1 MTIKQLCT
9 GVLCLCLW
17 AVSYAQNKF
26 SVEGNGRFFSA
37 SSTNVDILNTDDNTN
52 ALIRFG
58 DNDVLQ
64 TSLGF
69 NGNQDAFV
77 ISMGNTL
84 GRDDLTMDAT
94 GRIGINSMPT
104 DHRFF
109 IKHNSTSGPNG
120 SSHLTLEE
128 ASSGDF
134 NRLRFQ
140 NANEDGLWTL
150 AARATDGDAL
160 MNVFY
165 NDGTNFANLM
175 SFDGDL
181 FRVGIHQTVPDAFLH
196 IKQNTAGVDALKF
209 ENDDATGGEIWGW
222 RVGDNDILLYF
233 EGALRASF
241 NSDDGVYTNFPPP
254 AAFSDA
260 EVAFQ
265 EGVLTDIMKLRPLQT
280 GKLRSQ
286 TNAIRLDPRAVER
299 INPSWVRHSEDG
311 QHLGIDYQQ
320 ITLLAIKSI
329 QEQQAI
335 IDDQRTEIEHLIAAK
350 IASDERLLALEQ
362 KIERLLALVP
372 GASENTAHPAGP
384 DAFGSVVR
392 LDQNSPN
399 PFREETTI
407 SLQLPES
414 FSRAQIILTD
424 LQGKT
429 IRTFTLNQ
437 GQEQLV
443 IQRQG
448 LERGLYLY
456 TLMVDDTPV
465 ATHKMVLQP

>member
-1 MTIKQLCT
+1 MTSKQLCT

-17 AVSYAQNKF
+17 AVSYAQNRL

-58 DNDVLQ
+58 DNNVLQ

-69 NGNQDAFV
+69 NGNQDAF
-77 ISMGNTL
+77 ILSMGNTL

-94 GRIGINSMPT
+94 GRIGINSYPT

-109 IKHNSTSGPNG
+109 IKHNSTAGPDG

-128 ASSGDF
+128 LGSGDY

-140 NANEDGLWTL
+140 NENENGLWTL

-160 MNVFY
+160 MNIFY
-165 NDGTNFANLM
+165 NDGSNFANLM

-181 FRVGIHQTVPDAFLH
+181 FRVGIHQTAPQAYLH
-196 IKQNTAGVDALKF
+196 IKQQTGGVDVLAF
-209 ENDDATGGEIWGW
+209 ENDDQSGGETWSF
-222 RVGDNDILLYF
+222 RVGTNDILLYF
-233 EGALRASF
+233 EGDIRGGF
-241 NSDDGVYTNFPPP
+241 NSDDGAYNNFPPMGN
-254 AAFSDA
+254 FTDA

-280 GKLRSQ
+280 SKLRSSANTIQ
-286 TNAIRLDPRAVER
+286 LNPREVER
-299 INPSWVRHSEDG
+299 INPTWVVYSEDG
-311 QHLGIDYQQ
+311 EHVGINYQQ

-329 QEQQAI
+329 QEQQALME
-335 IDDQRTEIEHLIAAK
+335 DQRSEIEHLRAER
-350 IASDERLLALEQ
+350 IASDERMLALEQ
-362 KIERLLALVP
+362 TVDRLLALVP
-372 GASENTAHPAGP
+372 GAAENTTEPAGP
-384 DAFGSVVR
+384 DAFGSEVR
-392 LDQNSPN
+392 LSQNSPN

-437 GQEQLV
+437 GQEQLI

-448 LERGLYLY
+448 LEQGLYLY
-456 TLMVDDTPV
+456 TLVVDDTPV

>member
-1 MTIKQLCT
+1 M
-9 GVLCLCLW
+9 LCLGFW
-17 AVSYAQNKF
+17 VVSPAQNRF

-58 DNDVLQ
+58 DNNVLKA
-64 TSLGF
+64 SMGF
-69 NGNQDAFV
+69 NGNEDAF
-77 ISMGNTL
+77 ILSMGNTL

-94 GRIGINSMPT
+94 GRIGINSLPT

-109 IKHNSTSGPNG
+109 IKHNSTSGPDG

-128 ASSGDF
+128 VGSGDY

-140 NANEDGLWTL
+140 NASENGLWTL

-160 MNVFY
+160 MNIFY
-165 NDGTNFANLM
+165 NDGSNFANIM

-181 FRVGIHQTVPDAFLH
+181 FRVGIHQTTPDAFLH

-233 EGALRASF
+233 QGDLRASF
-241 NSDDGVYTNFPPP
+241 NSDDGVYNNFPPMGN
-254 AAFSDA
+254 FTDA

-280 GKLRSQ
+280 SKLRSSANNIQ
-286 TNAIRLDPRAVER
+286 LNPREVER
-299 INPSWVRHSEDG
+299 INPSWVVYSEDG
-311 QHLGIDYQQ
+311 EHIGINYQHIS
-320 ITLLAIKSI
+320 LLTIKSI

-335 IDDQRTEIEHLIAAK
+335 MEEQRSEIEHLKAEK
-350 IASDERLLALEQ
+350 IASDERLLALER
-362 KIERLLALVP
+362 KLDRLVALVP
-372 GASENTAHPAGP
+372 GAAENTADPAGP
-384 DAFGSVVR
+384 DAFGSEVR
-392 LDQNSPN
+392 LSQNSPN

-407 SLQLPES
+407 PLQLPQF

-437 GQEQLV
+437 GQEQLI

-448 LERGLYLY
+448 LEQGLYLY

-465 ATHKMVLQP
+465 ATHKMILQP